1 MNAEKLA
8 KLQAQVRIGGKG
20 SQRRKKKVVHRSSA
34 TDDKK
39 LQNSL
44 KKLTVNNISGI
55 EEVNMI
61 KDDGTVIHFNNPKVQ
76 ASLNANTFAVSGHA
90 ENKQITEMLPGILS
104 HLGAE
109 GFNQLKRLASSVN
122 PALFSGAGA
131 LSAAGIDEDDDDVP
145 ELVEDFE
152 AASKTETAAEK
163 SSEPKKEEP
172 KITELS
178 NITADV
184 PKIVEITEEPKVEEK
199 KVEEPVKI
207 EETKPEPVAVVEPEP
222 VKAAEPEP
230 VKAAE
235 PEPEP
240 VKAAE
245 PEPVKAAEPEPVK
258 AAEPEPVK
266 AAEPEPVKAAEPE
279 PVKAVEPEP
288 EPVKAAEAPA
298 PAAPTA
304 EE

>member
-61 KDDGTVIHFNNPKVQ
+61 KDDGSVIHFNNPKVQ

-122 PALFSGAGA
+122 PALFSGAV
-131 LSAAGIDEDDDDVP
+131 SAAGIDEDDDDVP

-230 VKAAE
+230 
-235 PEPEP
+235 
-240 VKAAE
+240 
-245 PEPVKAAEPEPVK
+245 EPVKAAEPEPVK

-288 EPVKAAEAPA
+288 VKAAEAPA